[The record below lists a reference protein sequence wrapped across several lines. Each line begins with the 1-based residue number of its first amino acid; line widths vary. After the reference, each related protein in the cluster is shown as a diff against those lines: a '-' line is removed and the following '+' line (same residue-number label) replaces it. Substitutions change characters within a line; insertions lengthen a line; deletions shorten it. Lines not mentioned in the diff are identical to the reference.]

1 MKRLP
6 AYPLSIGM
14 SAVDGLAVATV
25 ITTSLVYQVET
36 VGLNAL
42 QLVLVGTVLEAT
54 IFAFEIPTGV
64 VADVYSRRLS
74 VVIGLALTGAGFLL
88 AGSVPLF
95 GALLAASVVGGLGAT
110 FLSGART
117 AWLADEIGAE
127 RLPHALMRGSQ
138 ASLAGGLAGAAL
150 SVALASVDRSWPL
163 VAGGSMFLALALF
176 SAFAMTEHGFRPLPA
191 PERQTFR
198 TMGRTLRQALGVI
211 RRRRVLVLIVMA
223 PFLFGASSEV
233 PDRLTT
239 PFLLETITLP
249 PLGPLDPVAWFGLS
263 SYVTMA
269 LGFALLEVVRRT
281 VNTADDRAVAATLFV
296 LQGLYVASLVAFG
309 LAAEFRLRHGHV
321 LGPGTVAPR
330 QRSPAERLAEPLR
343 ALPRPGH
350 GPLLRR
356 ADGRRGPDD
365 RRTAAG
371 RRRPGPVAAR
381 RVRGRGGGA
390 AAGGDRLRRDGG
402 DSPAGGVV
410 KL

>member
-1 MKRLP
+1 MELAAHDVDPVEHLLGAVPEGAFPDQGAGVHDQFHVRAHVDPPLFAGDCVTAAGKIGPMKRLP

-14 SAVDGLAVATV
+14 SAVDGLAAATV

-88 AGSVPLF
+88 AGSIPLF

-127 RLPHALMRGSQ
+127 RLPQALMRGSQ
-138 ASLAGGLAGAAL
+138 TSLLGGLAGAAL

-163 VAGGSMFLALALF
+163 IAGGAMFLGLALF

-191 PERQTFR
+191 PERRTFR
-198 TMGRTLRQALGVI
+198 TMGRTLGQALGVV

-249 PLGPLDPVAWFGLS
+249 RLGPLDPVAWFGPQQLRDDGPG
-263 SYVTMA
+263 VRPAGGRPAHREHGRRPRRGRDA
-269 LGFALLEVVRRT
+269 LPPAGPLRGQPRRLRPGRG
-281 VNTADDRAVAATLFV
+281 VP
-296 LQGLYVASLVAFG
+296 
-309 LAAEFRLRHGHV
+309 LRHGHV
-321 LGPGTVAPR
+321 LGPGTAAAR
-330 QRSPAERLAEPLR
+330 QRSPC
-343 ALPRPGH
+343 
-350 GPLLRR
+350 
-356 ADGRRGPDD
+356 
-365 RRTAAG
+365 
-371 RRRPGPVAAR
+371 
-381 RVRGRGGGA
+381 
-390 AAGGDRLRRDGG
+390 
-402 DSPAGGVV
+402 
-410 KL
+410 